1 MVVRIVAKILI
12 LKFCKNHFFSP
23 FVHPP
28 CNTSKTRGETEGGR
42 EGERETKK
50 IDTTTYSERCDVESL
65 EGELRRVRSE
75 HKPEHY
81 SYAGEQKQKHKK
93 ATQETTAAPHPLF

>member
-1 MVVRIVAKILI
+1 MCIHLAT
-12 LKFCKNHFFSP
+12 
-23 FVHPP
+23 HP
-28 CNTSKTRGETEGGR
+28 KLGERRREGGR
-42 EGERETKK
+42 EGGRETKK
-50 IDTTTYSERCDVESL
+50 IETTTYSERCDVESL

>member
-1 MVVRIVAKILI
+1 
-12 LKFCKNHFFSP
+12 
-23 FVHPP
+23 VHPP
-28 CNTSKTRGETEGGR
+28 SNTSKTRRETEEGR
-42 EGERETKK
+42 EGGKQKK
-50 IDTTTYSERCDVESL
+50 IETTTYSERCDVESL

-93 ATQETTAAPHPLF
+93 ATHETTAAPHPLF